1 MILKEFRNNNKRK
14 MIIRKKKF
22 RKIEFYLYNYENLD
36 NLIIEIRDK
45 YLNRINLSK
54 TTWLKRSNTFENQVV
69 DMIDDKRIKEIN
81 EWQVF
86 LKGILAFLNSKYPE
100 YYEFV
105 RLKYIKKKR
114 KKEIKRLLKI
124 NDKEYEN
131 MRNKIISFIYYDA
144 ISKSIGF

>member
-1 MILKEFRNNNKRK
+1 MILKEFRNNDKRK
-14 MIIRKKKF
+14 TNIKKEKF
-22 RKIEFYLYNYENLD
+22 RKIEFYLYNYDNLD
-36 NLIIEIRDK
+36 NLVMEIRDK

-54 TTWLKRSNTFENQVV
+54 TTWLKGTNTFENQVV

-86 LKGILAFLNSKYPE
+86 LKGILAFLNSKYNE

-105 RLKYIKKKR
+105 SLKYIKKKR

-131 MRNKIISFIYYDA
+131 MRNNIINFIYYDA
-144 ISKSIGF
+144 ISKCISF

>member
-1 MILKEFRNNNKRK
+1 MILKDFRNNNKRK
-14 MIIRKKKF
+14 TIIRKEKF
-22 RKIEFYLYNYENLD
+22 RKIEFYLYNYDNLD
-36 NLIIEIRDK
+36 NLVMEIRDK

-54 TTWLKRSNTFENQVV
+54 TTWLKGTNTFENQVV

-105 RLKYIKKKR
+105 NLKYIKKKR
-114 KKEIKRLLKI
+114 KKQ
-124 NDKEYEN
+124 
-131 MRNKIISFIYYDA
+131 RN
-144 ISKSIGF
+144 

>member
-1 MILKEFRNNNKRK
+1 MILKDFRNNNKRK
-14 MIIRKKKF
+14 TIIRKEKF
-22 RKIEFYLYNYENLD
+22 RKIEFYLYNYDNLD
-36 NLIIEIRDK
+36 NLVMGIRDK

-54 TTWLKRSNTFENQVV
+54 TTWLKGTNTFENQVV

-105 RLKYIKKKR
+105 SLKYIKKKR

-131 MRNKIISFIYYDA
+131 MRNNIINFIYYDA
-144 ISKSIGF
+144 ISKSIAF

>member
-1 MILKEFRNNNKRK
+1 MILKEFRNNDKRK
-14 MIIRKKKF
+14 MIIKKEKF
-22 RKIEFYLYNYENLD
+22 RKIEFYLYNYDNLD
-36 NLIIEIRDK
+36 SLIIEIRDK
-45 YLNRINLSK
+45 YLNQINLSK
-54 TTWLKRSNTFENQVV
+54 TTWLKGTNTFENQVV

-105 RLKYIKKKR
+105 RLKYIKKR

-131 MRNKIISFIYYDA
+131 MRNNVINFIYYDA
-144 ISKSIGF
+144 ISKCISF